1 MGKIINLTL
10 FFHLIINTKTEIR
23 QLSYIKN
30 FFDIV
35 PLLYDTKILNSNKK
49 QWFNSS
55 LKSLY
60 VLNNV
65 KTLIFEILYKD
76 VNTYNNINDKIKV
89 YFISPSY
96 ATVNLTYNHSKS
108 CDEFHL

>member
-49 QWFNSS
+49 Q
-55 LKSLY
+55 
-60 VLNNV
+60 
-65 KTLIFEILYKD
+65 
-76 VNTYNNINDKIKV
+76 
-89 YFISPSY
+89 
-96 ATVNLTYNHSKS
+96 
-108 CDEFHL
+108 